1 VCSSDLAELSQ
12 AWEQF
17 HLDLADAIIDHSK
30 QIADEGGNV
39 VVLSPDKY
47 GAQKIDFKKIKLKN
61 SEYVMQAYPTSM
73 LPKTPAG
80 RLAYVQEMLAAGLLE
95 PQEGLSLLEFPDISE
110 ITENKNAGTDDIKW
124 TVYTIIEDGIYN
136 PPEPYQNL
144 DYGIQYMNST
154 YLRMKSRGLP
164 VDRLDLL
171 QKWINDAL
179 SLKEQMM
186 PPAPAMP
193 EMSLEEQALMQAQ
206 PETGIQ

>member
-1 VCSSDLAELSQ
+1 
-12 AWEQF
+12 
-17 HLDLADAIIDHSK
+17 
-30 QIADEGGNV
+30 
-39 VVLSPDKY
+39 
-47 GAQKIDFKKIKLKN
+47 
-61 SEYVMQAYPTSM
+61 MQVYPTSM

-95 PQEGLSLLEFPDISE
+95 PQEGLSLLEFPDVSE

-124 TVYTIIEDGIYN
+124 TVYTIIEDGVYN

-164 VDRLDLL
+164 VERLDLL

-186 PPAPAMP
+186 PPMPAGPEMMP
-193 EMSLEEQALMQAQ
+193 EDMAAELAQAEVSNKQVQ
-206 PETGIQ
+206 